1 MLRAEVRADGVR
13 GWLGPYLLAA
23 PPPVESGDDFV
34 EDGGVSSQDSRDS
47 TSSANLLE
55 SKNVY
60 NRKTLSEVQE
70 CIEKCVKLQL
80 KLQVHYRICKTNL
93 LLV

>member
-1 MLRAEVRADGVR
+1 MLRQDDNFSSRAPTFRSRSLTMLRAEVRADGVR

-23 PPPVESGDDFV
+23 PPVESGDDFV

-55 SKNVY
+55 SENVKY
-60 NRKTLSEVQE
+60 FGFKD
-70 CIEKCVKLQL
+70 
-80 KLQVHYRICKTNL
+80 
-93 LLV
+93 

>member
-1 MLRAEVRADGVR
+1 MFRQDDNFSSRAPTFRRRSLTMLRAEVRADGVR

-70 CIEKCVKLQL
+70 CIEM
-80 KLQVHYRICKTNL
+80 
-93 LLV
+93 